1 MSKHHH
7 HKHGEA
13 GKKRTG
19 RFKTKLRFA
28 IYNDTSYEQIWNLR
42 MMGGHALV
50 AAGVGLVAIISLTI
64 ILIAFT
70 PLREF
75 IPGYPDETT
84 RKTIVQN
91 TLRADSLERVIARW
105 DKQLT
110 NIRLIISGEEPLPIE
125 TGATADTA
133 TQTGGG
139 FYVKSKEDSLLR
151 LEVEKEEQYKI
162 YPEVQTTSSV
172 VRLEKLHF
180 FPPVKGGV
188 VSGKFD
194 AKSGHYAIDLVTV
207 PNSVVS
213 SVMDGTVIMAN
224 WTSDTGWVIQVQHD
238 GDIISI
244 YKHNAK
250 LLKKVGDRVKAGDA
264 IAVVGNSGELTTGPH
279 LHFELWYR
287 GTPVDPA
294 KYILF

>member
-7 HKHGEA
+7 ATKEA
-13 GKKRTG
+13 GKKRAG
-19 RFKTKLRFA
+19 KFKTKLRIA
-28 IYNDTSYEQIWNLR
+28 IYNDTSYEQIWSLR
-42 MMGGHALV
+42 MMGGNALV
-50 AAGVGLVAIISLTI
+50 AAGVGLVVIISLTI
-64 ILIAFT
+64 VLIAFT

-91 TLRADSLERVIARW
+91 TLRTDSLERVIARW

-110 NIRLIISGEEPLPIE
+110 NIRLIMSGEAPLPIE
-125 TGATADTA
+125 TGVAADTVV
-133 TQTGGG
+133 QTGET
-139 FYVKSKEDSLLR
+139 FYVNSKEDSLFR
-151 LEVEKEEQYKI
+151 LEVEKEDQYKI
-162 YPEVQTTSSV
+162 YPEVQAISSA

-213 SVMDGTVIMAN
+213 SVMDGTVVMAN
-224 WTSDTGWVIQVQHD
+224 WTSDTGWVIQIQHD
-238 GDIISI
+238 GDIISV

-250 LLKKVGDRVKAGDA
+250 LLKKVAEHVKAGGA
-264 IAVVGNSGELTTGPH
+264 IAVAGNSGELTTGPH

-287 GTPVDPA
+287 GAPVDPA
-294 KYILF
+294 KYIIF